1 MGCMYDNGD
10 GIKFCPEVCAAP
22 AGANVIVGAVLR
34 AESGFKF
41 VPGERVE
48 AARAAFVPGQRMA
61 SVNGEFI
68 PGACIREESNMWQ
81 STSVGGHSQMTSVER
96 GREGV
101 TQILTK

>member
-34 AESGFKF
+34 AEKSGFKF

-48 AARAAFVPGQRMA
+48 AAEVKAFVPGQRMT

-81 STSVGGHSQMTSVER
+81 S
-96 GREGV
+96 
-101 TQILTK
+101 IA

>member
-48 AARAAFVPGQRMA
+48 AARAAFVPGQRMT

-68 PGACIREESNMWQ
+68 PGACIREESNIWQ
-81 STSVGGHSQMTSVER
+81 SMSLGIVSAL
-96 GREGV
+96 
-101 TQILTK
+101 TQQDLTQ

>member
-34 AESGFKF
+34 AEESGFKF

-48 AARAAFVPGQRMA
+48 AATVKAFVPGQRMA

-81 STSVGGHSQMTSVER
+81 S
-96 GREGV
+96 
-101 TQILTK
+101 IA